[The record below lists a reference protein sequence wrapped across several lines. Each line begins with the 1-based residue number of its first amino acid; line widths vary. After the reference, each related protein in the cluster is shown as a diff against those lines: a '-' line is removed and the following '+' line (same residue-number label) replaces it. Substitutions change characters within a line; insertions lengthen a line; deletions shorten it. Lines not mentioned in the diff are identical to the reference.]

1 MKRFIVNRHGRIVFP
16 FNFFPDLDFSVFKT
30 LDQFEALM
38 KRDFDD
44 KAPSASEIAA
54 RLAAASYRSRY
65 ELLQDLILY
74 LRNVDRYTLT
84 MYEKRPTRWIDVPR
98 RHGDVFLPAL
108 QPATDVERIAADVE
122 AAYHAAPGGSDRYVE
137 DKILEIVLHVY
148 RAGMG
153 ATEAVPLH
161 RTVAEQLDQ
170 PGASAYHLIEYD
182 PDYPG
187 YSHADIVDYAHPVP
201 QLEALM
207 RHAMVLHNQYRW
219 NPPDVR
225 LTPLHELTP
234 NDVIVVLH
242 PKNDAVR
249 EFVHRVRSDSVSRPP
264 PAPAVEAKPPV
275 TPFAPVVVGRQ
286 LRVMPRLEA
295 LAVCKG
301 ERVCTNEDLIRNAA
315 YSWSPMSVDD
325 IRRKTGI
332 EQRVYTE
339 RSLEDIS
346 LEAARAALEKS
357 GRRAEEIGAVLFCS
371 CTSARTM
378 PAVSAWIS
386 AQLGM
391 LQTHASCD
399 ILAACA
405 GLSYGVSEAVRLLQE
420 SEHPVLVIGGEKF
433 SDKVGTMRAS
443 RMLFGDAAAALVI
456 GPAPP
461 GQAPDIEVF
470 QTYASGP
477 VCEVDAIVWPNPDFD
492 NDLTV
497 YGPDVKALVKRYLRQ
512 MVEELRALPGPDGSP
527 GSLLDAV
534 ELVVPHQ
541 ANKTMVA
548 DIAQETGIARER
560 LYFNIEHVGNTSS
573 ASIPVALHDAIR
585 AGVIDR
591 PTRVFAPGFG
601 AGATA
606 GYVVMRVDPA
616 LAA

>member
-16 FNFFPDLDFSVFKT
+16 FNFFPALDFSVFET

-38 KRDFDD
+38 KRDFGD
-44 KAPSASEIAA
+44 KAPSAPEIAA
-54 RLAAASYRSRY
+54 RLESGSYRSRY
-65 ELLQDLILY
+65 DLLQDVALY
-74 LRNVDRYTLT
+74 LRNANRYALT

-98 RHGDVFLPAL
+98 RHGDVFLPAFE
-108 QPATDVERIAADVE
+108 PATDVERIAAGVE
-122 AAYHAAPGGSDRYVE
+122 AAYHAAPGGNDRYAE
-137 DKILEIVLHVY
+137 DKILEILLHVY

-170 PGASAYHLIEYD
+170 PGASAYRLVEYD

-187 YSHADIVDYAHPVP
+187 YSHADIVDYAHLVP

-219 NPPDVR
+219 NPHDVR
-225 LTPLHELTP
+225 RTPLHELTP

-249 EFVHRVRSDSVSRPP
+249 EFVHRVGGDGASRRPP
-264 PAPAVEAKPPV
+264 TPPVEAKFPAK
-275 TPFAPVVVGRQ
+275 PFAPVIVGKQ

-357 GRRAEEIGAVLFCS
+357 GRRPEEIGAVLFCS
-371 CTSARTM
+371 CTSARAM

-420 SEHPVLVIGGEKF
+420 SEHPVLIVGGEKF
-433 SDKVGTMRAS
+433 SDKVGTVRAS

-534 ELVVPHQ
+534 ELIVPHQ

-560 LYFNIEHVGNTSS
+560 LYFNIEQVGNTSS